1 MEGLA
6 DKENLM
12 AEDSVGRRNVLR
24 GAGVAAGGVALS
36 GVALASPA
44 SAGESQGGRAPV
56 RQLARQRPQRRW

>member
-44 SAGESQGGRAPV
+44 SAGE
-56 RQLARQRPQRRW
+56 